1 MIGRLSGFRGTF
13 INEKF
18 FDIKKDKQNRII
30 NAGLKVFAEHGYRH
44 ASTDEIVKEA
54 DISKGLL
61 FHYFGSKIG
70 TYTFL
75 HEYSVRYMILEYNS
89 YVSGK
94 ETDPFV
100 IIAQIEQAKLEAM
113 KSHPYMITFLESC
126 EREVVS
132 EPLLATEESKNM
144 LREVTYNLT
153 ENMNFSMIRKD
164 CDVPK
169 LLEIISYTID
179 GLRKKSFS
187 EGSFQADMLY
197 ADIVTYLEMIRLLSC
212 NY

>member
-1 MIGRLSGFRGTF
+1 M
-13 INEKF
+13 NEKF

-153 ENMNFSMIRKD
+153 ENMNFTMIRKD

-179 GLRKKSFS
+179 GLRKKNFS
-187 EGSFQADMLY
+187 EASFQADMLY

>member
-1 MIGRLSGFRGTF
+1 M
-13 INEKF
+13 NEKF

>member
-1 MIGRLSGFRGTF
+1 M
-13 INEKF
+13 NEKF

-113 KSHPYMITFLESC
+113 TSHPYMIIFLEFC

>member
-1 MIGRLSGFRGTF
+1 M
-13 INEKF
+13 NEKF

-89 YVSGK
+89 YVSEK
-94 ETDPFV
+94 ETDPFN

-197 ADIVTYLEMIRLLSC
+197 ADIITYLDMIRLLSC
-212 NY
+212 KY

>member
-1 MIGRLSGFRGTF
+1 M
-13 INEKF
+13 NEKF

-179 GLRKKSFS
+179 GLRKKNFS

>member
-1 MIGRLSGFRGTF
+1 M
-13 INEKF
+13 NEKF

-70 TYTFL
+70 TYTLL

-113 KSHPYMITFLESC
+113 KSHPYMIAFLESC

-197 ADIVTYLEMIRLLSC
+197 ADIVTYLDMIRLLSC
-212 NY
+212 K

>member
-1 MIGRLSGFRGTF
+1 
-13 INEKF
+13 
-18 FDIKKDKQNRII
+18 
-30 NAGLKVFAEHGYRH
+30 
-44 ASTDEIVKEA
+44 
-54 DISKGLL
+54 
-61 FHYFGSKIG
+61 
-70 TYTFL
+70 
-75 HEYSVRYMILEYNS
+75 
-89 YVSGK
+89 
-94 ETDPFV
+94 
-100 IIAQIEQAKLEAM
+100 M

-179 GLRKKSFS
+179 GLRKKNFS
-187 EGSFQADMLY
+187 EASFQADMLY